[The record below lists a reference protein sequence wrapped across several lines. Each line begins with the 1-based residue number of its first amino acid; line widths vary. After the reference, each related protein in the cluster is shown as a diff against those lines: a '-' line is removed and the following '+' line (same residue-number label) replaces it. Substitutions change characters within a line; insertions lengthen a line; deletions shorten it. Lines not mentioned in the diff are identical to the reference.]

1 MNTAASAANAT
12 ARAASR
18 SRAATVHVD
27 LGEVLKADVLAAAE
41 KAGATPSDWMR
52 TALRRAVDEQASG
65 SGPGSL
71 RPEHDECFGLQGR
84 EVRNPSADQA
94 AARPIAVHLAA
105 DDVALIDQV
114 VDAAY
119 FRTRPAAVRY
129 VLRTVLGGGGP
140 GLDALA
146 QLPGAILVLA
156 AANVELR
163 AAVRRLESRSETR
176 AFDSTAE
183 LGRVVDRHLQTAS
196 GVLQA
201 LRPLLSAQRRRAAD

>member
-1 MNTAASAANAT
+1 MKAAVSAANAT
-12 ARAASR
+12 ARASSR
-18 SRAATVHVD
+18 SRASTVHVD
-27 LGEVLKADVLAAAE
+27 LGEVLKADVLAAAA

-52 TALRRAVDEQASG
+52 AALRRAVDEQVSG
-65 SGPGSL
+65 SGWGSL
-71 RPEHDECFGLQGR
+71 RPEPAERVGLHGL
-84 EVRNPSADQA
+84 EVRNSPADQA

-146 QLPGAILVLA
+146 QLPGAIPVLA

-163 AAVRRLESRSETR
+163 AAARRLESQADIR
-176 AFDSTAE
+176 ASDSTAE
-183 LGRVVDRHLQTAS
+183 LGRVVEGHLQTAS

-201 LRPLLSAQRRRAAD
+201 LRPLLSTQRRRAAD

>member
-1 MNTAASAANAT
+1 MNTAASSVTT
-12 ARAASR
+12 ASRASSR
-18 SRAATVHVD
+18 SRASTVHVD
-27 LGEVLKADVLAAAE
+27 LGEVLKADVLAAAA

-52 TALRRAVDEQASG
+52 AALRRAVDERASG
-65 SGPGSL
+65 RGSGSL
-71 RPEHDECFGLQGR
+71 RSEPDERVGLHGL
-84 EVRNPSADQA
+84 EVGNASADQA

-146 QLPGAILVLA
+146 QLPRAIPALA

-163 AAVRRLESRSETR
+163 ATVRRLESRADVH

-201 LRPLLSAQRRRAAD
+201 LRPLLSTQRRRAAD